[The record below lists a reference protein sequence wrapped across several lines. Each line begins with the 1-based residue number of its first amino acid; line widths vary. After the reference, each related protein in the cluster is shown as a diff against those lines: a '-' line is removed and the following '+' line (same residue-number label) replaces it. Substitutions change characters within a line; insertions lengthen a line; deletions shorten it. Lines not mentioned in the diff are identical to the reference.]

1 MVMTRPFEVGVVVRD
16 LEPMERF
23 YCGALGCRAEHRSRV
38 PESVGGPAGLG
49 GELDVV
55 WLRVPSGGCVKLIL
69 PRSDQ
74 VSVPAPASAV
84 PSPAG
89 RPGLSYLTFHLD
101 DVDPVVAALAAAG
114 ARPLSDPVVV
124 LARGRRISFWA
135 DPEGNVVELVDAR
148 GGNPGPGHSN

>member
-1 MVMTRPFEVGVVVRD
+1 MTLPFEVGVVVRD
-16 LEPMERF
+16 VPLMERF
-23 YCGALGCRAEHRSRV
+23 YCDVIGCRVERRSRV

-49 GELDVV
+49 GELLVV

-74 VSVPAPASAV
+74 GSVPVSAHAP
-84 PSPAG
+84 PLLAG
-89 RPGLSYLTFHLD
+89 RPGLAYLTFHLD
-101 DVDPVVAALAAAG
+101 DLDPVVAALAAAG

-135 DPEGNVVELVDAR
+135 DPEGNAVELVDTL